1 MPKQYRRN
9 APIVIWDYNKQKLDS
24 EWGEFYTN
32 YPNEFL
38 YFCMK
43 ELNPAQFKVFMFL
56 TTVAYGGFLLHKDT
70 AIERTG
76 LNSTTYYRARKELE
90 EMNWISI
97 IDKPK
102 PKIVLNSAEIRKQY
116 LEHETEPEDREVE
129 EDREFYF

>member
-9 APIVIWDYNKQKLDS
+9 APIVIWDYNRQKLDS
-24 EWGEFYTN
+24 QWGEHYTN

-38 YFCMK
+38 YYCLK
-43 ELNPAQFKVFMFL
+43 ELSANEFKVFMFL
-56 TTVAYGGFLLHKDT
+56 TTVAYGGFILHKDT

-76 LNSTTYYRARKELE
+76 LSQSSYYDARNSLE
-90 EMNWISI
+90 KKKWISLEN
-97 IDKPK
+97 KPR